1 MPDFHSPYQGPNSL
15 SFQNGLGHGFTQT
28 YGLYLG
34 SQLSTRLQLY
44 LDGEWFRGSG
54 ISNGIGLAGYTNG
67 DVVRAGSSDL
77 PQDPYVARLY
87 LRYIHPL
94 SSEMETVE
102 KGMDQLPG
110 VQPVSRWETKVGKFG
125 PQDDFDQNRYANNN
139 RTQFLNYDFLYN
151 PVWDN
156 MSDTR
161 GYSYGFAT
169 ALVQKN
175 WRLAFGI
182 FMAPNT
188 ANGSEFDFVDLR
200 ELGYNLELTVKPN
213 DTGTVI
219 RLLSYFNEARM
230 GDYNAALDLARNT
243 GSVPSLLL
251 VESPGGTKFGFGL
264 NFEQP
269 LTDEGE
275 TGFFGRLGWN
285 DGTHET
291 WSYTESDRHA
301 SLGFQLSG
309 VRWGRKEDRVGIAY
323 GVNGISSQHEDYL
336 AAGGKGILLGDGRL
350 NYGLEQVMEVYYRI
364 QLGPYV
370 QISPDFQLIQNP
382 GYNKDRGPVEVYSVR
397 LRLNL

>member
-1 MPDFHSPYQGPNSL
+1 M
-15 SFQNGLGHGFTQT
+15 
-28 YGLYLG
+28 
-34 SQLSTRLQLY
+34 
-44 LDGEWFRGSG
+44 WRGCISG
-54 ISNGIGLAGYTNG
+54 ISTLIKRNGN
-67 DVVRAGSSDL
+67 R
-77 PQDPYVARLY
+77 R
-87 LRYIHPL
+87 
-94 SSEMETVE
+94 

-219 RLLSYFNEARM
+219 RLLSYFNEVWM
-230 GDYNAALDLARNT
+230 GDYNAALDLAPIPARCR
-243 GSVPSLLL
+243 PSLSR
-251 VESPGGTKFGFGL
+251 VRAGQSSV
-264 NFEQP
+264 
-269 LTDEGE
+269 
-275 TGFFGRLGWN
+275 LG
-285 DGTHET
+285 
-291 WSYTESDRHA
+291 
-301 SLGFQLSG
+301 
-309 VRWGRKEDRVGIAY
+309 
-323 GVNGISSQHEDYL
+323 
-336 AAGGKGILLGDGRL
+336 
-350 NYGLEQVMEVYYRI
+350 
-364 QLGPYV
+364 
-370 QISPDFQLIQNP
+370 
-382 GYNKDRGPVEVYSVR
+382 
-397 LRLNL
+397 